1 MWLETLAHAAKQRI
15 EQQRLAAVA
24 ASAAAQLFTGPIET
38 PRESIE
44 VPDGEEAAIQT
55 VDDHPRPILRPEPWW
70 HTTIDEAELN
80 RRAEAERD
88 RLNRR
93 AEAERDWRE
102 RLNRRAEAERDRRAE
117 APADPASKLEWILQL
132 VIEAGLLDDRGRQAC
147 LKNVKPAGRFP
158 PEHFIKMW
166 TERLKHIGILV

>member
-1 MWLETLAHAAKQRI
+1 MWLETLAHSAKQRI

-70 HTTIDEAELN
+70 HTGLVSDADEKMV
-80 RRAEAERD
+80 RRARTAD
-88 RLNRR
+88 L
-93 AEAERDWRE
+93 A
-102 RLNRRAEAERDRRAE
+102 
-117 APADPASKLEWILQL
+117 APTPATHCTSCIQ
-132 VIEAGLLDDRGRQAC
+132 
-147 LKNVKPAGRFP
+147 
-158 PEHFIKMW
+158 
-166 TERLKHIGILV
+166 